1 MTAAPR
7 ERLGSDEGSA
17 PQQTFAKIDAAVAA
31 MSRDLAVLS
40 DTPATSV
47 LSDVV
52 SADACAVA
60 AFTAAPIS
68 AGVGEAPA
76 GCEDAS
82 LATAAVADRS
92 AAICDLR
99 VAAAAGTFAP
109 AAEALAEPQRV
120 RLSPDAMR
128 EQLRVSMGYAAA
140 RTALSPLRADAVPAV
155 DDVLSASSV
164 ALDFSTRDRA
174 ASVLSAAA
182 RAGFVVGT
190 AAEEDDEVVEL
201 GDVVVDE
208 VEELEEVVVGGAVP
222 SPEAH
227 PARRQTASAVVTS
240 VLRRM
245 AGTPHHVVGRAPPTS
260 SHPAPLSGGES
271 CDTAQD
277 CTNALPGSS
286 ERSESP
292 VKPINPASREDGGT
306 IVFPAGPGVVDAPS
320 PQHGERGRMNTRRAA
335 GRVLA
340 PLRAALPRRTG
351 MVPGYLVVGTKRGGS
366 TSIAHYI
373 NQHPEVAPCRSSKGT
388 HYFDVNHGRGWSW
401 YLSCFPPATSGQRLT
416 GEASPYY
423 MFHPLAPEWIAR
435 ELPDVRLVV
444 SLREP
449 VARAWSHH
457 QYETQQGYEDQPF
470 EEALRLEDERLAGE
484 EERLR
489 RDPSYESFSHRHH
502 AYLRRGHYAEQLER
516 LYALFDPAQVLV
528 LRSESMFTDPHGEL
542 DRVWAHLGL
551 SPVTLDGLDRL
562 KPTHRPL
569 DISDDLARELD
580 HHYRPW
586 NDRLAKLPGVGFTW
600 SDTTTRGDS

>member
-1 MTAAPR
+1 MTTTPR
-7 ERLGSDEGSA
+7 GSA
-17 PQQTFAKIDAAVAA
+17 VREPQQTFPEIDTAVAA
-31 MSRDLAVLS
+31 MSRDFAASPV
-40 DTPATSV
+40 TEATSA

-52 SADACAVA
+52 SAAACAVA

-68 AGVGEAPA
+68 AAVGVAAA
-76 GCEDAS
+76 GCDDAS
-82 LATAAVADRS
+82 FETAAAADCS
-92 AAICDLR
+92 AAICDR
-99 VAAAAGTFAP
+99 RAAAAAGTFAP
-109 AAEALAEPQRV
+109 AAVAFAAPHRV
-120 RLSPDAMR
+120 SVTPDATR
-128 EQLRVSMGYAAA
+128 EQLRLVLGYAAA
-140 RTALSPLRADAVPAV
+140 RTSLSPLRADAVPVV
-155 DDVLSASSV
+155 DDALIASSV
-164 ALDFSTRDRA
+164 AFDFSTRDRA

-182 RAGFVVGT
+182 RAGSVVATGV
-190 AAEEDDEVVEL
+190 AEVDEVVEL
-201 GDVVVDE
+201 DGVVV
-208 VEELEEVVVGGAVP
+208 VELDDVDDVVVGGELP

-227 PARRQTASAVVTS
+227 PARRQTASAVVTR
-240 VLRRM
+240 VLCRM
-245 AGTPHHVVGRAPPTS
+245 AGTPQVVGRAPRTS
-260 SHPAPLSGGES
+260 SHLVRSLGGES
-271 CDTAQD
+271 RDTGD
-277 CTNALPGSS
+277 VWTNALPNMTKG
-286 ERSESP
+286 SESP
-292 VKPINPASREDGGT
+292 VKSINPARRRQGATIVSTVDGGA
-306 IVFPAGPGVVDAPS
+306 FGAPS
-320 PQHGERGRMNTRRAA
+320 AQRGERGRMNPRRAA
-335 GRVLA
+335 GRVLS
-340 PLRAALPRRTG
+340 PLRAGLPHRKG

-373 NQHPEVAPCRSSKGT
+373 NQHPEVAPCRTSKGT
-388 HYFDVNHGRGWSW
+388 HYFDVHHGRGWSW
-401 YLSCFPPATSGQRLT
+401 YLSCFPPARDGQRLT

-423 MFHPLAPEWIAR
+423 MFHPLAPERIAR

-470 EEALRLEDERLAGE
+470 AEALRLEDERLAGE

-516 LYALFDPAQVLV
+516 LYELFDPEQVLV

-562 KPTHRPL
+562 KATHRPL
-569 DISDDLARELD
+569 DIDDDLARELD

-586 NDRLAKLPGVGFTW
+586 NDRLAQLPGVGFTW